1 MMALIMIILIL
12 DHIGIFSNFEGVR
25 QGFETNAA
33 SRPWMQLDMGK
44 EVTVRKVGVTLIV
57 IDIRKHNIN
66 HFLSKQVWFESGAC
80 TACDGSSGDITGQD
94 CEVNRLQEVVLFY
107 PKN

>member
-1 MMALIMIILIL
+1 MAGWYNSRTGNELPALHIN
-12 DHIGIFSNFEGVR
+12 HIGTFSNFEGVR

-57 IDIRKHNIN
+57 RGHPY
-66 HFLSKQVWFESGAC
+66 
-80 TACDGSSGDITGQD
+80 IT
-94 CEVNRLQEVVLFY
+94 
-107 PKN
+107 